1 MLCVSEVMVHPNH
14 PLTFGDWIPRD
25 VYTSYILLLMERKK
39 MHHPLDLILIQKLQ
53 KSTAFLVPGRCRY
66 QESSNGPMDKM
77 GTCITTDSGKL
88 EVGILHQ
95 MTLQWR
101 LANLGMNEHVRND
114 VAIEFLVILG
124 SWLLYTNKNIKES
137 QAWGSVMDLKKT
149 LHLLYLLYM
158 TG

>member
-25 VYTSYILLLMERKK
+25 VYTVVDGAKKNAPPSRSNPDPKAAKKHSFLM
-39 MHHPLDLILIQKLQ
+39 L
-53 KSTAFLVPGRCRY
+53 FVPRCRY

-77 GTCITTDSGKL
+77 GTCIDRFWEIGSGDFESNDTAVK
-88 EVGILHQ
+88 I
-95 MTLQWR
+95 
-101 LANLGMNEHVRND
+101 ANLGMNEHVRND

-137 QAWGSVMDLKKT
+137 QA
-149 LHLLYLLYM
+149 
-158 TG
+158 